1 MELTKGAK
9 LLIKTLNDHGY
20 EAYAVG
26 GFVRDSLLGRPLF
39 DVDVTTSAT
48 PEQMLEVFKD
58 FKVYLTG
65 IKHGTVTVN
74 SLGELIEVT
83 TFREDGEYKDNR
95 HPDSVQFVKDLK
107 NDLLRRDFT
116 VNAMAF
122 DGENLIDLFGGQ
134 KDLKDKIIRAV
145 GNPKKRFEEDAL
157 RILRA
162 LRFASVL
169 DFEIESET
177 AKAMEERAYLLKNV
191 SVERIFTELSKT
203 LLGKGVERVLLNHK
217 SVIFEVIPELKLCDG
232 FSQNTKFHAY
242 DVYEHTVKSVA
253 LSTCDKAV
261 RWALLLHDIEKPSCY
276 SVDSKGVGHFYG
288 HQPKSAKTAV
298 GILKRLK
305 ADNKLIKLC
314 NDLIYLHDTK
324 TEISRGEIKKLLNEY
339 GVETLRKLALVKV
352 GDGLSHAE
360 EFAVIRE
367 KLALDFLSEIDSII
381 ENKECYTLK
390 DLAVNGNDL
399 KGIGIYGS
407 NIKSALE
414 KALNLVMFDE
424 ISNDKAEILKRLENE
439 RRD

>member
-39 DVDVTTSAT
+39 DVDVTTIAT

-58 FKVYLTG
+58 FKVYQTG
-65 IKHGTVTVN
+65 IKHGTITVN

-83 TFREDGEYKDNR
+83 TFREDGKYLDNR

-134 KDLKDKIIRAV
+134 KDLSDKVIRAV

-162 LRFASVL
+162 IRFASVL

-177 AKAMEERAYLLKNV
+177 AKAMEETAHLLKKV
-191 SVERIFTELSKT
+191 SVERIFNELSKT

-217 SVIFEVIPELKLCDG
+217 NVIFEVIPELKLCDG

-253 LSTCDKAV
+253 LSTRDKAV

-324 TEISRGEIKKLLNEY
+324 TEISRGEIKKLMNEY

-360 EFAVIRE
+360 EYASVRE

-399 KGIGIYGS
+399 KSIGIYGS
-407 NIKSALE
+407 NIKLALE
-414 KALNLVMFDE
+414 KALNLVIFDE

>member
-9 LLIKTLNDHGY
+9 LLIKTLNEHGY
-20 EAYAVG
+20 KAYAVG
-26 GFVRDSLLGRPLF
+26 GFVRDNLLGLPLF

-48 PEQMLEVFKD
+48 PDEMLEVFKD

-83 TFREDGEYKDNR
+83 TFRVDGKYLDNR
-95 HPDSVQFVKDLK
+95 HPEKVEFVKDLK

-134 KDLKDKIIRAV
+134 EDLKNKIIRAV
-145 GNPKKRFEEDAL
+145 GDPEKRFEEDAL

-169 DFEIESET
+169 DFEIDLET
-177 AKAMEERAYLLKNV
+177 ARAMEEKAHLLKNV
-191 SVERIFTELSKT
+191 SVERILTELTKT
-203 LLGKGVERVLLNHK
+203 LMGKGVERVLLKHK
-217 SVIFEVIPELKLCDG
+217 KVLFEVIPELKLCDG

-253 LSTCDKAV
+253 LSATDKYV
-261 RWALLLHDIEKPSCY
+261 RWALLLHDVEKPSCY
-276 SVDSKGVGHFYG
+276 SVDKSGVGHFYG

-298 GILKRLK
+298 NILKRLK

-314 NDLIYLHDTK
+314 NDLIYLHDVK

-339 GVETLRKLALVKV
+339 GAETLKKLALVKV
-352 GDGLSHAE
+352 GDGLAHASKY
-360 EFAVIRE
+360 AIVRE
-367 KLALDFLSEIDSII
+367 KLALDFLDNINDILD
-381 ENKECYTLK
+381 NGECFTLK
-390 DLAVNGNDL
+390 ELKVNGNDL
-399 KGIGIYGS
+399 KAIGFSGED
-407 NIKSALE
+407 IKHALE
-414 KALNLVMFDE
+414 RALNLVMFDE
-424 ISNDKAEILKRLENE
+424 ISNDKAEILKRLSDE
-439 RRD
+439 RRN